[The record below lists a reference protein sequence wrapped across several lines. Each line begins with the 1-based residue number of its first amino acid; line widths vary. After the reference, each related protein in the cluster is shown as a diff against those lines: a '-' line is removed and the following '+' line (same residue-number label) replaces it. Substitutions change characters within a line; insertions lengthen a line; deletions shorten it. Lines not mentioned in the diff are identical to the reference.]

1 MKALFSLLLAALIVN
16 ACVRAGDSAWRF
28 YQLRDAVEH
37 EARYGD
43 VKTTSLLRKR
53 ILAIAQEHDVEL
65 AADDIAIE
73 RRGQETYVSLTYTEA
88 IPLVPKAYTYEQ
100 DYDVTMTVQP
110 SRPIVDDKK

>member
-1 MKALFSLLLAALIVN
+1 MKALLSFVLAALIVN

-37 EARYGD
+37 ETRYGD

-53 ILAIAQEHDVEL
+53 ILELAFEHDIEL
-65 AADDIAIE
+65 SADDILVE
-73 RRGQETYVSLTYTEA
+73 RRGQETYVSVTYTES
-88 IPLVPKAYTYEQ
+88 IPLVPRAYAHEQ
-100 DYDVTMTVQP
+100 DYDITMTVQP

>member
-1 MKALFSLLLAALIVN
+1 MKALCSFLLAALIVN

-43 VKTTSLLRKR
+43 IKTTSLLRKR
-53 ILAIAQEHDVEL
+53 ILAIAQEHGIEL
-65 AADDIAIE
+65 AEEDIAVE
-73 RRGQETYVSLTYTEA
+73 RRGQETNVSVIYTEA
-88 IPLVPKAYTYEQ
+88 IPLVPKAYTHDQ
-100 DYDVTMTVQP
+100 DYDITMTVQP